1 MALGRSL
8 GGRQVE
14 EDQRIL
20 QQERKSVRR
29 EEHVEM
35 GKEEKEKRK
44 KKIKIF

>member
-1 MALGRSL
+1 M
-8 GGRQVE
+8 E
-14 EDQRIL
+14 EDQRSL

-29 EEHVEM
+29 EEQVEM